1 MAKLLMNLR
10 GVGDDEAEEVR
21 ALLEAHRI
29 DYYETPPNRWGI
41 SQGGIWLREPDQLA
55 EARRLLARYQEERSR
70 RIRAEHE
77 AQRRSGEL
85 ETVAQRLVRDPVRG
99 LLYLALVAAVL
110 ALTLLPFLRL

>member
-1 MAKLLMNLR
+1 MNLR

-41 SQGGIWLREPDQLA
+41 SQGGIWLRDPGELA
-55 EARRLLARYQEERSR
+55 EARRLLAGYQEERGR
-70 RIRAEHE
+70 RVRAEHE

-85 ETVAQRLVRDPVRG
+85 ETVAQRLVRAPVRV
-99 LLYLALVAAVL
+99 LLYLALAATVL
-110 ALTLLPFLRL
+110 ALTLLPFLGL